1 MEKSTKASPNHR
13 KLTMFQSRFLTKLAT
28 STPMTMLLQVQKQ
41 DTQNLYRW
49 KKYSQFVSDIPTKP
63 LSIRWISYVVIEIT

>member
-28 STPMTMLLQVQKQ
+28 STPMTMLQQVQKQ
-41 DTQNLYRW
+41 DTQNLYR
-49 KKYSQFVSDIPTKP
+49 
-63 LSIRWISYVVIEIT
+63 